1 MKAFSGKYNKKY
13 DQSAFKQK
21 LNTIYKTA
29 AYDMKLKK
37 NQEGASVLKFINQN
51 MDFFQ

>member
-37 NQEGASVLKFINQN
+37 NQEGTSVLKFINQN

>member
-1 MKAFSGKYNKKY
+1 MKTFSAKYNRKNEP
-13 DQSAFKQK
+13 SAFKHK

-37 NQEGASVLKFINQN
+37 NQEGASVLKFIN
-51 MDFFQ
+51 